1 MVHSQKLNRVEYFLT
16 QMDTGS
22 GDADCGS
29 TLCRGAKKLKSV
41 IGETGDA
48 LAKNPAILLR
58 EIGQVS
64 EKEMG
69 GSSGAMFSLFFEAA
83 ASELANAISVSHH
96 SITEALKA
104 GNVLKIIVW
113 IYLVLIY
120 SVIL

>member
-1 MVHSQKLNRVEYFLT
+1 
-16 QMDTGS
+16 MDTGS

-41 IGETGDA
+41 IGENGDA

-104 GNVLKIIVW
+104 GSVFVIIVS
-113 IYLVLIY
+113 IYLVLEP
-120 SVIL
+120 ILPNFFSTLTIFYTFLC

>member
-1 MVHSQKLNRVEYFLT
+1 
-16 QMDTGS
+16 MDTGS

-41 IGETGDA
+41 IRDNGDD

-104 GNVLKIIVW
+104 GDFFMR
-113 IYLVLIY
+113 VLIF
-120 SVIL
+120 STCLPCPELFLQC